1 VTESKPIRIRTSL
14 IDAAVK
20 RHKCKPG
27 KAVRL
32 VLEAALAPVR
42 AEAGEAGSE
51 GGR

>member
-1 VTESKPIRIRTSL
+1 MTESKPIRIRTSL

-20 RHKCKPG
+20 RHGCKPG

-42 AEAGEAGSE
+42 VEADEAGSE